1 MNKRDAVSTIRG
13 YFYQFDYSILQVLQL
28 ERDTDTICIEGIED
42 VDINDDKNI
51 VLHQCKCYEGI
62 KYNHSEIKEAIQ
74 WMFKHFA
81 DNKIFL

>member
-51 VLHQCKCYEGI
+51 VLHQCKCYEGT
-62 KYNHSEIKEAIQ
+62 KYNHSEIKEAIP